1 MSPTRPARRGAVRTT
16 RRTADARRP
25 AEASSRR
32 PGLALAAV
40 GGLVLLLLAGAVA
53 LRLTGWPSWPG
64 GAAAGGIVYTDGERL
79 WVADPDRPNARRE
92 VLNARGKGTLSDPAW
107 SPDRAQ
113 IAYSFLPA
121 PAPGASFG
129 ADLYVVRADGGNPRA
144 VFTHDVD
151 GGVARAPAWAP
162 DGKALYF
169 SYSSSSVRPGQT
181 APEAAQR
188 IERLDLATGRR
199 TVIVGGHD
207 QPAVAPDG
215 AQIVAVR
222 ADPAAI
228 GSANAVPSSLSLVGA
243 AGESLRT
250 LVAPGQFGTIWAPR
264 FSPDGR
270 FVAFGASG
278 GDRSRPRFIIPPQ
291 PRGQTWPPSVA
302 AHGLPMD
309 LWLVEVA
316 TGRLE
321 LLAALGA
328 DDPTPVWSPDGRCL
342 AYGSGAGIV
351 VLDLTTGAATPLLAA
366 SPLGAID
373 WSR

>member
-1 MSPTRPARRGAVRTT
+1 
-16 RRTADARRP
+16 
-25 AEASSRR
+25 
-32 PGLALAAV
+32 
-40 GGLVLLLLAGAVA
+40 LVLLLLIGVAA

-64 GAAAGGIVYTDGERL
+64 VAASHGIVYTDGERL

-92 VLNARGKGTLSDPAW
+92 ILNMRGKGTLSDPAW
-107 SPDRAQ
+107 SPDRSQ
-113 IAYSFLPA
+113 IAFSFLPA
-121 PAPGASFG
+121 PTPGATFG
-129 ADLYVVRADGGNPRA
+129 ADLYVVRADGGNARA

-162 DGKALYF
+162 DGKAIYF

-181 APEAAQR
+181 EPAAAQR

-207 QPAVAPDG
+207 HPAVAPDG
-215 AQIVAVR
+215 AQVVA
-222 ADPAAI
+222 AWNDPAVV
-228 GSANAVPSSLSLVGA
+228 GSAGTGSSGLSLVGA
-243 AGESLRT
+243 AGGPART
-250 LVAPGQFGTIWAPR
+250 LVPPGQFGTIWAPR

-270 FVAFGASG
+270 SIAFSASG
-278 GDRSRPRFIIPPQ
+278 GDRSRPRFTIPPQ

-309 LWLVEVA
+309 LWLVDVA
-316 TGRLE
+316 TGRIE

-328 DDPTPVWSPDGRCL
+328 DDPTPAWSPDGRRL

-351 VLDLTTGAATPLLAA
+351 VLDLTTGATTPLMAG

>member
-1 MSPTRPARRGAVRTT
+1 M
-16 RRTADARRP
+16 
-25 AEASSRR
+25 
-32 PGLALAAV
+32 
-40 GGLVLLLLAGAVA
+40 
-53 LRLTGWPSWPG
+53 
-64 GAAAGGIVYTDGERL
+64 
-79 WVADPDRPNARRE
+79 
-92 VLNARGKGTLSDPAW
+92 
-107 SPDRAQ
+107 
-113 IAYSFLPA
+113 
-121 PAPGASFG
+121 
-129 ADLYVVRADGGNPRA
+129 VRADGSSPRA
-144 VFTHDVD
+144 VFTHNVD

-199 TVIVGGHD
+199 TVVVSGHD
-207 QPAVAPDG
+207 HPAVAPDG
-215 AQIVAVR
+215 AQVVAVSTN
-222 ADPAAI
+222 PAAI
-228 GSANAVPSSLSLVGA
+228 GSTGAGSSSLSLVGA
-243 AGESLRT
+243 TGGSART
-250 LVAPGQFGTIWAPR
+250 LVPPGQFGTIWAPR
-264 FSPDGR
+264 FAPDGR
-270 FVAFGASG
+270 FIVFSASG
-278 GDRSRPRFIIPPQ
+278 GDRSRPRFTVPPPA

-328 DDPTPVWSPDGRCL
+328 DDPTPVWSPDSRRL
-342 AYGSGAGIV
+342 AYGSGAGII
-351 VLDLTTGAATPLLAA
+351 VLDLTTGAATPLLTA